1 MDPLLYISQE
11 KKKKMELTKEKY
23 TLTRLCFV
31 YIIIII
37 PDTTQYLLAMTTNT
51 SSPDIL
57 KEYLIKRLEIRDHVS
72 LDAFKKEFPSNVSIE
87 LIEKIYKE
95 IERQQQH
102 RFSKIKQNIES
113 QFDIPI
119 SNLISEISTNSGTVK
134 KSILLNLTKEL
145 ELLMSKLAT
154 QESELNENIKQKI
167 NDLNSL
173 IPLLPSIQ
181 FAEEQESDEIM
192 DDVLQKID
200 TISGILS
207 LNQSINS

>member
-1 MDPLLYISQE
+1 MKNVCLVFCISLSSKWMDPLLYISQE
-11 KKKKMELTKEKY
+11 KKKKDGIDKRKIY
-23 TLTRLCFV
+23 TDTTLFCLH
-31 YIIIII
+31 YIII

-145 ELLMSKLAT
+145 ELLMSKLA
-154 QESELNENIKQKI
+154 N
-167 NDLNSL
+167 
-173 IPLLPSIQ
+173 PG
-181 FAEEQESDEIM
+181 
-192 DDVLQKID
+192 V
-200 TISGILS
+200 GIE
-207 LNQSINS
+207 

>member
-1 MDPLLYISQE
+1 
-11 KKKKMELTKEKY
+11 
-23 TLTRLCFV
+23 
-31 YIIIII
+31 
-37 PDTTQYLLAMTTNT
+37 MTTNT

-57 KEYLIKRLEIRDHVS
+57 KEYLIKRSEIRDHVS

-207 LNQSINS
+207 LNQSIN